1 MGNTCSLYCSEATIQ
16 LCLYILY
23 IFTPHG
29 NFTLHLFHYQMCAPH
44 QPRTRTRTRCR
55 SVLCCKRQSL
65 QATWAKVTNCFN
77 STKGNCTRTATT
89 ITMGVQTERW
99 KWVWGT
105 LKGLGAENGNVPCNP
120 FLAFALD
127 NFLLRFAAVSL
138 AAVSF
143 LSFVHDIS
151 AFLISPGTTKG
162 ISRMMTAICGWS
174 WHRQQ
179 LSPALSPLLRNYLN
193 FLAMPT
199 VPLSIVVPL
208 TVLCDSLCTVANWKC
223 SSRHAPSAN
232 DANWNGKIGN
242 IAVENVICNCT
253 LVNNLG

>member
-1 MGNTCSLYCSEATIQ
+1 MGNTCSRYCGKATIQ

-29 NFTLHLFHYQMCAPH
+29 NFTLHLFHYQMCDPR
-44 QPRTRTRTRCR
+44 QPRTRSRSRSR

-77 STKGNCTRTATT
+77 STKGNCTRNSNNNNNRRAD
-89 ITMGVQTERW
+89 GELVVGGRYVERVGRGKW
-99 KWVWGT
+99 KCA
-105 LKGLGAENGNVPCNP
+105 LQS

-162 ISRMMTAICGWS
+162 ISRMMTAICG
-174 WHRQQ
+174 
-179 LSPALSPLLRNYLN
+179 
-193 FLAMPT
+193 
-199 VPLSIVVPL
+199 
-208 TVLCDSLCTVANWKC
+208 
-223 SSRHAPSAN
+223 
-232 DANWNGKIGN
+232 
-242 IAVENVICNCT
+242 
-253 LVNNLG
+253 